1 MKKVILSIIL
11 FLSFNRIFAQAFQ
24 DGTNLISL
32 GFGLPPGQ
40 NISQNVDPYKSYT
53 DYKFYNY
60 GTVVLKYE
68 HGFHK
73 YFGCGLNLEYSNN
86 SVNYQYNDAINSSLI
101 YQRKININIFGAYV
115 RMNGHFPIGE
125 HLDLYGGFGLGYLYT
140 INKVNDTNTSATT
153 STSTQKNS
161 SKVLDFDYQ
170 ATLGVRYMIKPG
182 FGLFGEIGHATTVCQ
197 LGFVFKF

>member
-1 MKKVILSIIL
+1 MKKIILSIAL
-11 FLSFNRIFAQAFQ
+11 AFATSGLFAQAFS
-24 DGTNLISL
+24 DGTNLVHI

-40 NISQNVDPYKSYT
+40 NVTQQYNPYKNFV

-73 YFGCGLNLEYSNN
+73 YFGCGLNLEYSN
-86 SVNYQYNDAINSSLI
+86 SSANYKYADVITSTNLYQHKISS
-101 YQRKININIFGAYV
+101 NILGMYL

-125 HLDLYGGFGLGYLYT
+125 SFDIYGGFGLGYLYT
-140 INKVNDTNTSATT
+140 INKYTDTNPNA
-153 STSTQKNS
+153 STNS
-161 SKVLDFDYQ
+161 QQNSKVLNFNFQ
-170 ATLGVRYMIKPG
+170 ATVGLRYMIKPG
-182 FGLFGEIGHATTVCQ
+182 FGLFGEVGYATTVCQ